1 MRFLLSICFCML
13 LAACDTP
20 FTSAAN
26 MALSSVTYFFT
37 GKTTTDHGLSFVM
50 QEDCEMI
57 RALESQSEICRP
69 VDSGYEEAP
78 ADVAL
83 SPLEASPE
91 LARAEFRRAD
101 GSLAFE
107 SGDPLARQ
115 TARIPLGL
123 EPLRS
128 EPGQLDA
135 LQSEAFTPVSD
146 FFDFR

>member
-78 ADVAL
+78 TDVAL

-107 SGDPLARQ
+107 RDDPQARQ

-123 EPLRS
+123 EPLLS

-135 LQSEAFTPVSD
+135 LQSDAFTPVSD